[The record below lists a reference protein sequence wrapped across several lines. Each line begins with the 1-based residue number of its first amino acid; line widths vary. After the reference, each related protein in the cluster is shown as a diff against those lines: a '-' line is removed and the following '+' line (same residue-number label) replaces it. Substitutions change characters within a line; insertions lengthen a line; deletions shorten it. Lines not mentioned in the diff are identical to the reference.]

1 MKMPSAEQRVRASRE
16 QAILRD
22 ELWEAI
28 ERNVARWEAMGDEKM
43 GDKMIAAVLMSVA
56 TSFSG
61 EVLAMVTNA
70 MGMDRDS
77 LKSGAEL
84 IKNGAL
90 ASAVAALDT
99 LEAEENEQRH

>member
-1 MKMPSAEQRVRASRE
+1 MNLDMPSAEQRSRAVKE
-16 QAILRD
+16 QMILRN
-22 ELWEAI
+22 ELWGVI
-28 ERNVARWEAMGDEKM
+28 EHNVARWKDMD
-43 GDKMIAAVLMSVA
+43 DKMIVAVLMSVVTA
-56 TSFSG
+56 FSG

>member
-1 MKMPSAEQRVRASRE
+1 MKMPSAEQRVRVSRE

-22 ELWEAI
+22 ELWAVI
-28 ERNVARWEAMGDEKM
+28 ERNVARWEDMKEEKM
-43 GDKMIAAVLMSVA
+43 GDKMIAAVLMSVV

-61 EVLAMVTNA
+61 EVMAMVTNA

-90 ASAVAALDT
+90 AAAVAALNA

>member
-22 ELWEAI
+22 ELWAVI
-28 ERNVARWEAMGDEKM
+28 ERNIARWEDMNEEDM
-43 GDKMIAAVLMSVA
+43 SDKMIAVVLMSVA

-61 EVLAMVTNA
+61 EIMAMVTNV

-84 IKNGAL
+84 IKNGAP